1 MKNVKYL
8 IATNVNFQ
16 IKIQNVHNVKK
27 IIIYQMTELVKVVI
41 KSLLVMVMDIALIVL
56 KICGVI
62 TWSWLIV
69 IPLIIVIAAIPWIL
83 RIAFIYWLNK

>member
-1 MKNVKYL
+1 MVNGWQTSDLKATNFAIGADYRNNRREKTMKNKAVG
-8 IATNVNFQ
+8 FCG
-16 IKIQNVHNVKK
+16 
-27 IIIYQMTELVKVVI
+27 
-41 KSLLVMVMDIALIVL
+41 LLNNALIVL
-56 KICGVI
+56 KIFSVI